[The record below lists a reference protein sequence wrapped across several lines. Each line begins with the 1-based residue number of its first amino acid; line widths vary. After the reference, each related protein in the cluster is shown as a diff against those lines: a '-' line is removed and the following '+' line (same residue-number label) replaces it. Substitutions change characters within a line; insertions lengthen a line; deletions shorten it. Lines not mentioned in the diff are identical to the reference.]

1 MVAWHIKY
9 FFVLQGIKN
18 DTDFAKITSAFEEL
32 LQLKSDP
39 YLLSIE
45 AAVICRKLRKE
56 SILSENLMIA

>member
-32 LQLKSDP
+32 LQLKSAP

-45 AAVICRKLRKE
+45 AVICRKLRKE
-56 SILSENLMIA
+56 GILSENLMIA